1 MNIKEPEIETGPLNS
16 LKSFENQ
23 AYNLKVLFDVKESS
37 VKELIA
43 KKFEPPQITY
53 DKFISLVDNSHKVF
67 YKQYDSVIEIALFA
81 SEDNEKVRNELNL
94 KIQNMKDIINYIED
108 LTNELVLNI
117 NDNNSNEDVKNLLDE
132 MQDLVSSV
140 KEYE

>member
-1 MNIKEPEIETGPLNS
+1 
-16 LKSFENQ
+16 
-23 AYNLKVLFDVKESS
+23 
-37 VKELIA
+37 
-43 KKFEPPQITY
+43 
-53 DKFISLVDNSHKVF
+53 
-67 YKQYDSVIEIALFA
+67 
-81 SEDNEKVRNELNL
+81 
-94 KIQNMKDIINYIED
+94 MKDIINYIED

>member
-1 MNIKEPEIETGPLNS
+1 M
-16 LKSFENQ
+16 
-23 AYNLKVLFDVKESS
+23 
-37 VKELIA
+37 
-43 KKFEPPQITY
+43 
-53 DKFISLVDNSHKVF
+53 
-67 YKQYDSVIEIALFA
+67 
-81 SEDNEKVRNELNL
+81 RNELNL